1 MEQSEQNQILF
12 MQLVMQNQQIALM
25 SLGKMNNPV
34 TNKPEKNIEM
44 AKIIIDT
51 LEMLKEKTKGNL
63 SDYEEK
69 FLVNTLNELKILFVE
84 EQNKS

>member
-51 LEMLKEKTKGNL
+51 LEML
-63 SDYEEK
+63 
-69 FLVNTLNELKILFVE
+69 ILLT
-84 EQNKS
+84 N